1 MRIPLQKDI
10 NNHFSMKK
18 DIEIRNYGNI
28 ENFDAESRTISGYAL
43 KFDTPSQYMGFYE
56 TISRS
61 AIDEET
67 LKNSDIFALFN
78 HDEDKVLARSRYGEG
93 SLKLELRED
102 GLYYEFEAPHTQWG
116 DEVIEHLKRGEIFG
130 SSFAFMLPLDS
141 TGDKREY
148 DANGV
153 LNRTIIKI
161 ERLFDVSPV
170 FEPAYLATSC
180 SKRTLEILNDI
191 EEMKQTREK
200 EDDTVHDNDSSDVD
214 NNNDVVDDKEDE
226 LEEKEKR
233 EAEDDKQEDE
243 VEDNKE
249 ENKEDKEE
257 TNNED
262 KDASDE
268 NKEKEEK
275 SLETEINTKKENH
288 NIMEKQFSLL
298 RSIRAIVNNQK
309 LDDIDAAVVNAGA
322 QEFRKAGVEFGGQI
336 QLPNMIENRGTISV
350 AAEGEDVVATDIYD
364 ILTPLR
370 ANNVLVQAG
379 AKFLTGLV
387 GNVQV
392 PIMSASNVTWE
403 GETAPAKDGA
413 GAFSNVQLS
422 PKRLTAYIDISKQF
436 LVQDGIGAE
445 AVIREDLI
453 KAINAKLESTILGA
467 AAGSTTQP
475 AGIFNGQT
483 VDAIADF
490 EDVCDKEADIEE
502 ANILGAIKYVV
513 SPKAKAKLRGMIKG
527 TNGTGMVYENGAV
540 DGVPALVTTNVAQN
554 KYVVGDFSN
563 LAIGQW
569 GAIDLV
575 VDPYTKAADG
585 QIRLVINAFFD
596 AKVLRP
602 EAFAYGEL
610 S

>member
-1 MRIPLQKDI
+1 
-10 NNHFSMKK
+10 MKK

-67 LKNSDIFALFN
+67 IKNSDIFALFN

-102 GLYYEFEAPHTQWG
+102 GLYYEFEAPNTQWG

-170 FEPAYLATSC
+170 FEPAYLATTC
-180 SKRTLEILNDI
+180 SKRTLQILED
-191 EEMKQTREK
+191 MVQTREK
-200 EDDTVHDNDSSDVD
+200 EDEDDTVHDNDSSDVD
-214 NNNDVVDDKEDE
+214 NSNDANIDKEDE
-226 LEEKEKR
+226 LDEKEDEKEEER
-233 EAEDDKQEDE
+233 EMEDEKEDE

-249 ENKEDKEE
+249 DEVKEDEKEE
-257 TNNED
+257 
-262 KDASDE
+262 
-268 NKEKEEK
+268 EKEEK
-275 SLETEINTKKENH
+275 SLDTETNKNKETH

-336 QLPNMIENRGTISV
+336 QLPNMLETRSTITV

-379 AKFLTGLV
+379 AKFMTGLV

-413 GAFSNVQLS
+413 GAFTNVQMS

-467 AAGSTTQP
+467 AAGSNTQP

-483 VDAIADF
+483 VDSVADF
-490 EDVCDKEADIEE
+490 GDLCDVESEIEE
-502 ANILGAIKYVV
+502 ANILGAIKYIV

-527 TNGTGMVYENGAV
+527 TNGTGMVWENNAI
-540 DGVPALVTTNVAQN
+540 DGTSALVTTNVAQN

-602 EAFAYGEL
+602 EAFAYGDL